1 MMKNYISIL
10 MIALVVLSCSKNDD
24 TNDVIPDAEHKI
36 VGKWQLI
43 AENDDVPPF
52 EWESI
57 ENGGFLQFFSNG
69 TLMVTPDDSSC
80 SIKTFEIVIIQNI
93 YDQLLSYCDDELN
106 STIPFQINDADK
118 LLLIYPLITFKY
130 KRTINNN

>member
-1 MMKNYISIL
+1 MKKYISIL
-10 MIALVVLSCSKNDD
+10 MIALVVLSCSKSDDDNDAAAP
-24 TNDVIPDAEHKI
+24 VIDHKI

-80 SIKTFEIVIIQNI
+80 SIKTYEIVIIQNI

-106 STIPFQINDADK
+106 STIPFQINDADE